1 MLLTE
6 IIQILMET
14 TNRPRSLIRT
24 LSLSNNYPRKK
35 KNKRMLRRSKENAVI
50 HKERIKIIIIIT
62 TKIMTTTIRFL
73 DHITLLL
80 QITSFK
86 VISTSF
92 YKISGS

>member
-62 TKIMTTTIRFL
+62 SITRFL
-73 DHITLLL
+73 GHITLLL
-80 QITSFK
+80 RITSHK

-92 YKISGS
+92 YKVSGS